1 MRRKKKPI
9 RSQGNIRIGK
19 KSNVLRRTRRTLIN
33 APSPRITTFKP
44 RSATKIKVIS
54 RTTSTR
60 NTLNRRRKLYS
71 SLYSKPLKKD
81 KKCMDR
87 IKNADSARRHA
98 FFKAKHKG
106 GSSSRPE
113 HNRLHKRSC

>member
-9 RSQGNIRIGK
+9 RSKDSSKLAR
-19 KSNVLRRTRRTLIN
+19 KSNVIRRTRRITNLV
-33 APSPRITTFKP
+33 PSPRVTTFKP
-44 RSATKIKVIS
+44 RSARKIKIIP
-54 RTTSTR
+54 RITTTR
-60 NTLNRRRKLYS
+60 NTLSRRRKLYG

-81 KKCMDR
+81 KRCMDR

-113 HNRLHKRSC
+113 HNRIHKRTC